1 MEDNIKK
8 NAELITLEDIKKHPQ
23 VLECVAE
30 SDRALGALGYTDHGL
45 RHLNLTADRAKYIAK
60 AIGLSEREIELAAI
74 AGFCHDF
81 GNFMGRTEHHYW
93 SALLFHQIFQNDFSA
108 KELIQIIQAI
118 ANHDKADEMKFSNN
132 ISAVLVLADKSDVHR
147 SRVRHEDINII
158 KQDIYDRVNY
168 AVTSSKIKVRPK
180 SKQINLTL
188 SIDAKFVP
196 IMEYF
201 EIFVERMGYC
211 RKAADY
217 LGFHFGLFINNFK
230 LL

>member
-1 MEDNIKK
+1 MKLTNLDYV
-8 NAELITLEDIKKHPQ
+8 KKHPQ
-23 VLECVAE
+23 VLGAIKE

-45 RHLNLTADRAKYIAK
+45 RHLNLTADRAKEIALSV
-60 AIGLSEREIELAAI
+60 GLSDREAELAAV

-81 GNFMGRTEHHYW
+81 GNFMGRDQHHYW
-93 SALLFHQIFQNDFSA
+93 SALLFHQIFQNDFPA
-108 KELIQIIQAI
+108 DELIQVVQAI
-118 ANHDKADEMKFSNN
+118 ANHDNKAEMKFSNN

-147 SRVRHEDINII
+147 SRVRHENIEII

-168 AVTSSKIKVRPK
+168 AVTRSNIKVRKK
-180 SKQINLTL
+180 SKQINLSL
-188 SIDAKFVP
+188 LIDTEFVP

-201 EIFVERMGYC
+201 EIFVERMSYC

-217 LGFHFGLFINNFK
+217 LGFRFGLFVNNFK